1 MIILRRPFWCEGK
14 FLSHHR
20 PFRFYLTI
28 LHSRQRRNP
37 FLSSLVWWRVERTS
51 CALTCEEAT
60 HQKDSRERLSNRML
74 SFSYSQQDEGKKK
87 VIWALKAFVAHLS
100 GLYQALRE
108 ESHLTSR
115 YLMIVNVCDDRVMG
129 GVMFTFFSLSI
140 VNEGAKTWPKK
151 GERWSDG
158 DVKVR
163 NLMILLEIGWALNWL
178 MVWVWFSWGL
188 KKFKVW

>member
-1 MIILRRPFWCEGK
+1 MEISIWLSFDDPFGVKENSFLIIGPFAFISPFCTLVRGGIL
-14 FLSHHR
+14 FYHHSCDGEDKLCSDLWR
-20 PFRFYLTI
+20 SDASKGF
-28 LHSRQRRNP
+28 SRKAIQ
-37 FLSSLVWWRVERTS
+37 SD
-51 CALTCEEAT
+51 ALL
-60 HQKDSRERLSNRML
+60 LSN
-74 SFSYSQQDEGKKK
+74 SQQDEGKKK

-115 YLMIVNVCDDRVMG
+115 YLMIVNVCDDRVVG

-140 VNEGAKTWPKK
+140 VNEGGKTWPKK

-163 NLMILLEIGWALNWL
+163 NLMILLEIGWALNCL
-178 MVWVWFSWGL
+178 MVCD
-188 KKFKVW
+188 